1 MFLTCRLDRKKQ
13 RKIKDWAKHH
23 RKYVVQFALSVEQAR
38 AGKRAQLREHCPIAF
53 NNYLTWFLA
62 STRVEVCKPAYAE
75 EILEEPTVFD
85 EVAQHQYNALV
96 RKGNSVIPSAHDE
109 LCCICPFFF
118 CIRTILIFACLTR

>member
-1 MFLTCRLDRKKQ
+1 MDRKKQ
-13 RKIKDWAKHH
+13 RKIKDWGKHH

-38 AGKRAQLREHCPIAF
+38 AGKRAKLREHCPIAF

-85 EVAQHQYNALV
+85 EVAQDQYNALV
-96 RKGNSVIPSAHDE
+96 RKGNSVIPSAPMMNFVVFV
-109 LCCICPFFF
+109 LFAFPFALF
-118 CIRTILIFACLTR
+118 TSSLA